1 MSFDQLRRRDFIT
14 LLGGAAAAWPVAAR
28 AQQLALPVIGVLGS
42 GSRNASDFALSAFAE
57 GLRQQGYTEGRNV
70 GIQYSFADGHY
81 DLLPSMAAEFVRRHV
96 AVIVT
101 FQGTPPLVAA
111 KAATTMIPIVFS
123 TGNDPVAQGLVAS
136 LNRPGG
142 NATGVAT
149 LTLETAPKRLELLH
163 ELLPTAST
171 IAVLKNP
178 KNPGNE
184 DELKR
189 LQAAARTLGVQLH
202 VLDAGTEDDFEKLF
216 ATASQSQ
223 ALSIIADESF
233 NSRAADL
240 GALSMRHA
248 IPAIYSIREFSAG
261 GGLISYGSDDADS
274 FRIAGVYAG
283 RILKGDKPAD
293 LPVQQ
298 ATKVDLVINLKAAK
312 ALGIT
317 VPPTLLGRADEIIE

>member
-1 MSFDQLRRRDFIT
+1 MQRREFIT
-14 LLGGAAAAWPVAAR
+14 LLGGAAAWPVTAR

-42 GSRNASDFALSAFAE
+42 GSRNTSEFALSAFAE
-57 GLRQQGYTEGRNV
+57 GLRQQGYTEDRNV
-70 GIQYSFADGHY
+70 SIQYSWADGHY

-96 AVIVT
+96 AMIVT
-101 FQGTPPLVAA
+101 LQGTPPLVAA
-111 KAATTMIPIVFS
+111 KAATTTIPIVFS
-123 TGNDPVAQGLVAS
+123 TGNDPVAQGLIAS

-163 ELLPTAST
+163 QLVPAASI
-171 IAVLKNP
+171 IAVLKNS

-189 LQAAARTLGVQLH
+189 LEAAARTLGLQLQL
-202 VLDAGTEDDFEKLF
+202 LDASTEDDFERSF
-216 ATASQSQ
+216 AMASQSQ

-248 IPAIYSIREFSAG
+248 IPAIYSIREFAAAG
-261 GGLISYGSDDADS
+261 GLMSYGSSDADS
-274 FRIAGVYAG
+274 FRIVGVYAG
-283 RILKGDKPAD
+283 RVLKGEKPAD

-298 ATKVDLVINLKAAK
+298 ATKVELVINLKTAK

-317 VPPTLLGRADEIIE
+317 VPITLLGRADEVIE